1 MPLARYVRCT
11 RYALRGKKD
20 LYHIES
26 QSDISNL
33 HQQIYRAAF
42 AAYRQNR
49 KFPYLMAGRETPSR
63 PLCTLKGPFAE
74 LDRSLSFVAI
84 GYQLLCHPER
94 SVAESKDPFS
104 VRRRRHVVT

>member
-49 KFPYLMAGRETPSR
+49 KFPYLMAGRE
-63 PLCTLKGPFAE
+63 
-74 LDRSLSFVAI
+74 DSLLAI
-84 GYQLLCHPER
+84 MHIFISPGWG
-94 SVAESKDPFS
+94 
-104 VRRRRHVVT
+104 